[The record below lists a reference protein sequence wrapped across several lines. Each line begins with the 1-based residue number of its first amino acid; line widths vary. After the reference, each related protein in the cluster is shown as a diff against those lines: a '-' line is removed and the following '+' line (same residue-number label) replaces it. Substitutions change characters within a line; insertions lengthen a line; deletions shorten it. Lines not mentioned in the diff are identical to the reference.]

1 MNRHPHYGNVA
12 LGVECAL
19 PWQLLR
25 LRRRRTRRFL
35 ERLAAVLR
43 RWG

>member
-1 MNRHPHYGNVA
+1 MSQRLRYGNVA

-19 PWQLLR
+19 PQPLLR
-25 LRRRRTRRFL
+25 LRRRRARRFL

>member
-1 MNRHPHYGNVA
+1 MNHRPHYGNVA

-19 PWQLLR
+19 PRPLLR
-25 LRRRRTRRFL
+25 LRRRRVRWFL
-35 ERLAAVLR
+35 ERLAVVLR

>member
-1 MNRHPHYGNVA
+1 MNYGDAA

-19 PWQLLR
+19 PPRLLA
-25 LRRRRTRRFL
+25 LRRSRVRRFL

-43 RWG
+43 RRG